1 MTTNNIILKTDSY
14 KQSHYLQYPPGTEK
28 VYSYIE
34 SRGGKFDKMVF
45 FGPQALIKSDLLQKV
60 TKELV
65 DSAEKIVTAHGFKF
79 NREGWDYIVNK
90 LDGKLPVEIRALRE
104 GSVVPISIPV
114 LTIENT
120 DPRCYWLTSFLETIL
135 LRGIW
140 YPSTVATISYH
151 ARQIIW
157 KYLEETCDTPETEI
171 DFKLHDFGA
180 RGVSSG
186 ESAAIGGLAHLI
198 NFMGTDTMEALIAAI
213 EYYNATGVVGFSI
226 PAAEHSTITSWGRD
240 NESQAYS
247 NMLKQFAAPGT
258 LTAVVS
264 DSYDI
269 YNAVTNIWGKTL
281 KEQVLSSGGRIVV
294 RPDSGNPAQVV
305 LEVVERLGDS
315 FGYTKNK
322 KGFLVLHPSVR
333 VIQGDGINLESIP
346 QILMT
351 LKSAGWSAEN
361 VAFGMGGMLLQ
372 GMNRDTMQWAMKC
385 SAIKINGKWEDVY
398 KDPIT
403 SSAKKSKRGRFA
415 VVYENGIAT
424 CKNLMGN
431 EWQNMLRPIYR
442 NGELLVDDNFDII
455 RNRAKG
461 IWE

>member
-1 MTTNNIILKTDSY
+1 MTNNIILKTDSY

-34 SRGGKFDKMVF
+34 SRGGKFEKMVF
-45 FGPQALIKSDLLQKV
+45 FGPQAFIKQCLLTPV
-60 TKELV
+60 TKADV
-65 DSAEKIVTAHGFKF
+65 DQAEKIVTAHGFKF
-79 NREGWDYIVNK
+79 NRAGWNYIVNVHN
-90 LDGKLPVEIRALRE
+90 GKLPVEIKALPE
-104 GSVVPISIPV
+104 GSIVPISTPV
-114 LTIENT
+114 LTIVNT
-120 DPRCYWLTSFLETIL
+120 DPKCYWLTSFLETAL
-135 LRGIW
+135 LRAVW
-140 YPSTVATISYH
+140 YPSTVATISWH

-157 KYLEETCDTPETEI
+157 KYLQQTCDTPEAEI

-213 EYYNATGVVGFSI
+213 EYYNAEGPVGFSI
-226 PAAEHSTITSWGRD
+226 PAAEHSTITSWGRE
-240 NESQAYS
+240 NEAKAYS
-247 NMLKQFAAPGT
+247 NMLKQFAAPNT

-269 YNAVTNIWGKTL
+269 YNAVTNIWGKQL
-281 KEQVLSSGGRIVV
+281 KEEVLKSGGRIVV

-305 LEVVERLGDS
+305 LEVVERLGEA
-315 FGYTKNK
+315 FGYTRNS

-333 VIQGDGINLESIP
+333 VIQGDGINLDSIP

-351 LKSAGWSAEN
+351 LKTAGWSAEN

-385 SAIKINGKWEDVY
+385 SAICINEQWQDVY

-403 SSAKKSKRGRFA
+403 SAAKKSKRGRFS
-415 VVYENGIAT
+415 VLLEDGEFVT
-424 CKNLMGN
+424 KPLLGN
-431 EWQNMLRPIYR
+431 QNENMLRTIYR
-442 NGELLVDDNFDII
+442 DGVLLVNDKFETI

-461 IWE
+461 SV